1 MQLIKELVQWGS
13 RRKSSMKR
21 KKEKK
26 FIKLFVSYGDPKSKL
41 SGVTGFSNLSES
53 LQEQELSSAWLK
65 STV

>member
-1 MQLIKELVQWGS
+1 
-13 RRKSSMKR
+13 MKR